1 MKALSLFAVFLSAA
15 PLLLA
20 DTNQPDCKA
29 AASGMAAALKGKS
42 HQDAL
47 KKLKSAVTASPDCS
61 CELIRA
67 AIQAGTGDSSEIAAL
82 VEEAIHAAPDKK
94 DIIVT
99 CALATAPDAWNN
111 IIAVGQKY
119 GVSTNPLDF
128 PGVLGQNLILMSPAN
143 VTYYV
148 SPNKVTS
155 VDPVKT
161 K

>member
-1 MKALSLFAVFLSAA
+1 MKVISLVAVLLSGA

-20 DTNQPDCKA
+20 ASKQKDCKA
-29 AASGMAAALKGKS
+29 ASSSLATVLKNKT

-47 KKLKSAVTASPDCS
+47 KELKSAVTASPDCS
-61 CELIRA
+61 CELIRT
-67 AIQAGTGDSSEIAAL
+67 AIQTATDKPSEIAAL
-82 VEEAIHAAPDKK
+82 VEEAISAAPDKK

-111 IIAVGQKY
+111 IIVVGQKY

-128 PGVLGQNLILMSPAN
+128 PGVLGQNLILLSPAN

-155 VDPVKT
+155 VDPNKP